1 MQQHGCRTVLL
12 SQKYI
17 QRRARFSYTLHS
29 CNMVARRTA
38 IIAFYKCIRSDTIT
52 AVFNKYVR
60 PEMVT

>member
-1 MQQHGCRTVLL
+1 MLVFK
-12 SQKYI
+12 KYI

-60 PEMVT
+60 SETVT